1 VKVNKIMS
9 TSVVS
14 VEMDDTLDVVKEIFD
29 NVHFHHLLVVGD
41 GKLQGVIS
49 DRDMFKALS
58 PNLNTPAETTRD
70 TATLNKRV
78 HQIMT
83 REVVTLEENARA
95 YDAVTLF
102 NRHRISCL
110 PVVDKAFRPVGVI
123 SWRDIFKLIETNRE
137 RLSNR

>member
-1 VKVNKIMS
+1 MKVNKIMS